1 MALELKLHSPAGAE
15 SIVYTWPLQKS
26 VSFSAGISVKFGIL
40 WPTQLITSVVFVI
53 FS

>member
-26 VSFSAGISVKFGIL
+26 VSFSAGTVYNFLSTRLRVKSVLSLAF
-40 WPTQLITSVVFVI
+40 P
-53 FS
+53 

>member
-26 VSFSAGISVKFGIL
+26 VSSIAGPEILYTRLRVRSVSSLMFS
-40 WPTQLITSVVFVI
+40 
-53 FS
+53 